1 MKIRENRE
9 LFFLLSISRFFSWI
23 FHSKSI
29 SYLYRN
35 GVIHNYDPKT
45 CRGMIKD
52 ASSSNLTTFNEKDG
66 CHVKGDQV
74 SYDLINGIVYNVTK
88 TESQV
93 TKKRKL
99 KKPKKDK
106 TAKKSKKLE
115 KKKSVTKCLCILDIQ
130 TISIHG
136 HDPQI
141 SQIGAIILNNE
152 NEVATFN
159 R

>member
-1 MKIRENRE
+1 MI
-9 LFFLLSISRFFSWI
+9 LFFF
-23 FHSKSI
+23 
-29 SYLYRN
+29 YRN
-35 GVIHNYDPKT
+35 GVIHNYDTKT
-45 CRGMIKD
+45 CRGIIKD
-52 ASSSNLTTFNEKDG
+52 ASSNLMTFNEKDG

-88 TESQV
+88 IESQV

-106 TAKKSKKLE
+106 VAKLLKKSKKIE
-115 KKKSVTKCLCILDIQ
+115 KKKGVTKCLCMLDIQ

-141 SQIGAIILNNE
+141 SQIGAIILNDE

>member
-1 MKIRENRE
+1 
-9 LFFLLSISRFFSWI
+9 
-23 FHSKSI
+23 
-29 SYLYRN
+29 
-35 GVIHNYDPKT
+35 
-45 CRGMIKD
+45 MIKD

-159 R
+159 RLELF